1 MNTPSPLLIPHS
13 ENQQSFRSRGLTRRF
28 LVALGTL
35 VLAGSVALL
44 GVLQW
49 LEKRQGEQLFLQQA
63 RTNAHFLGQMNLP
76 LSKVL
81 AAHLETLTG
90 WHVYFQQAP
99 PVWIGAAN
107 SPPLERSGEPGVV
120 QALSDGSRSV
130 VLPIAGQNLGTTA
143 LGAFV
148 QPPDALATTL
158 ARPATL
164 AALGAFLLVALAV
177 GYWLARNLIRPL
189 RAFAATLPQIGSA
202 AEPILPEAQRNDE
215 LGHVARTFLATRKQL
230 REERAKRLQSERLAT
245 LGRMAASLA
254 HEVRN
259 PVAAIRMH
267 AELVEAD
274 GMEKCLE
281 TRESLA
287 HIKRESDKI
296 ENLVQQWSFFARP
309 EPPRTKTADLRE
321 LVRQVTSLLVPA
333 ANRARLQLDV
343 VLPSTPIL
351 ADFDATRLNQALTN
365 VLQNAIHASP
375 EGGTISIRAE
385 TNDGASQIVITD
397 SGPGF
402 SPAALRKFSEPFFSE
417 KEGGMGLGLTVAT
430 DLASAHG
437 GTLHVENLTLGGARV
452 TLQLPGLTSSTTEP

>member
-1 MNTPSPLLIPHS
+1 MNFPEFSS
-13 ENQQSFRSRGLTRRF
+13 SSASVNQEAFRSRGLTRRF

-49 LEKRQGEQLFLQQA
+49 LEKRQSEQSFLQQA

-81 AAHLETLTG
+81 AGHLETLTG
-90 WHVYFQQAP
+90 WRVYFQLDSPA
-99 PVWIGAAN
+99 WIGAAN
-107 SPPLERSGEPGVV
+107 RPPLEGAGDSGIVRTSP
-120 QALSDGSRSV
+120 DGGRSV
-130 VLPIAGQNLGTTA
+130 VLPVVGQSSGVTTLA
-143 LGAFV
+143 AFV
-148 QPPDALATTL
+148 QPPDALTTSL
-158 ARPATL
+158 TRPAALATL
-164 AALGAFLLVALAV
+164 GVFLLVALAV

-189 RAFAATLPQIGSA
+189 RSFASTLPQIGSD
-202 AEPILPEAQRNDE
+202 AEPILPEAQRHDE
-215 LGHVARTFLATRKQL
+215 LGHVARTFLATRQQL
-230 REERAKRLQSERLAT
+230 REERAKRIQSERLAT

-274 GMEKCLE
+274 GAEKCRE
-281 TRESLA
+281 TLESLA

-309 EPPRTKTADLRE
+309 EPPRTQPADLRD
-321 LVRQVTSLLVPA
+321 LVQQVTSLLVPA

-343 VLPSTPIL
+343 ALPPTPLL
-351 ADFDATRLNQALTN
+351 ADFDATRLSQAVTN
-365 VLQNAIHASP
+365 ILQNAIHASP

-385 TNDGASQIVITD
+385 ANGSASRIIITD
-397 SGPGF
+397 AGPGF
-402 SPAALRKFSEPFFSE
+402 SPSALQKFPEPFFSE

-430 DLASAHG
+430 DLATAHG
-437 GTLHVENLTLGGARV
+437 GILNVENLSTGGARV
-452 TLQLPGLTSSTTEP
+452 TLQLPALNIPPPAP

>member
-1 MNTPSPLLIPHS
+1 MNTPEIPANPVS
-13 ENQQSFRSRGLTRRF
+13 ENQETFRSRGLTRRF

-49 LEKRQGEQLFLQQA
+49 LEKRQAEQSFLQQA

-81 AAHLETLTG
+81 AGHLETLTG
-90 WHVYFQQAP
+90 WRVYFRLDSP
-99 PVWIGAAN
+99 TWIGAVN
-107 SPPLERSGEPGVV
+107 SAPLESPGDPGIV
-120 QALSDGSRSV
+120 QTRPDGGRSV
-130 VLPIAGQNLGTTA
+130 VLPVAGQSSGVAA
-143 LGAFV
+143 LAAFV
-148 QPPDALATTL
+148 QPPDALTTSL
-158 ARPATL
+158 TRPAAL

-189 RAFAATLPQIGSA
+189 RSFAATLPQIGSD

-215 LGHVARTFLATRKQL
+215 LGHVARTFLATQKQL
-230 REERAKRLQSERLAT
+230 REERAKRLQAERLAT
-245 LGRMAASLA
+245 LGQMAASLA

-274 GMEKCLE
+274 GMEKCPE
-281 TRESLA
+281 TSESLA
-287 HIKRESDKI
+287 HIMRESDKI

-321 LVRQVTSLLVPA
+321 LVRQVTSLLLPA
-333 ANRARLQLDV
+333 ANRARLHLEV
-343 VLPSTPIL
+343 TLPSTPIL
-351 ADFDATRLNQALTN
+351 ADFDATRINQTLTN

-375 EGGTISIRAE
+375 EGSTISIRAE
-385 TNDGASQIVITD
+385 ACGATSQIVITD
-397 SGPGF
+397 AGSGF
-402 SPAALRKFSEPFFSE
+402 SPAALQKFSEPFFSE

-430 DLASAHG
+430 ELAIAHG
-437 GTLHVENLTLGGARV
+437 GTLRVENLPAGGARV
-452 TLQLPGLTSSTTEP
+452 TLQLRALIPPSPAP